1 MSRIFSSLCV
11 VSTILLIV
19 ALVLGLNIDDA
30 KELSSRGA
38 VSNHMLMALA
48 ALVFALLVH
57 AILLTYFM
65 GTGRWLEE
73 TSNAYKL
80 SPDYCE
86 RSAKLKYSTI
96 PLMTGALFLLI
107 VTGAFGAASDPL
119 SRVQFQGWLGL
130 SAAQIHY
137 LIACLTVGTNV
148 VVNLLEYLAIHQN
161 GQLIKEVLG
170 EVRRIRQEHGL
181 PV

>member
-73 TSNAYKL
+73 TSNA
-80 SPDYCE
+80 
-86 RSAKLKYSTI
+86 
-96 PLMTGALFLLI
+96 
-107 VTGAFGAASDPL
+107 
-119 SRVQFQGWLGL
+119 
-130 SAAQIHY
+130 
-137 LIACLTVGTNV
+137 
-148 VVNLLEYLAIHQN
+148 
-161 GQLIKEVLG
+161 
-170 EVRRIRQEHGL
+170 
-181 PV
+181 